1 MPAEE
6 TTKAAKRKAVHDEP
20 EKTEIRKHPTS
31 RVATNPVAAM
41 KAAKKKQSASG
52 PHLVRL
58 IEF

>member
-6 TTKAAKRKAVHDEP
+6 TTKAAKRKAVRDEP
-20 EKTEIRKHPTS
+20 EKAETRKHSTS
-31 RVATNPVAAM
+31 RVGTNPVAA